1 MQVLKSALAGLT
13 VGLFSAVGH
22 AAATDFVLEDYFV
35 GKTVAEGHFGAINGV
50 SRNFTVDLTG
60 TWDGHV
66 LTLRED
72 FRFDDGTKDRKT
84 WRFLK
89 TGPKTYRGTREDVLG
104 DTKVRIDGDTARFNY
119 FVYLSPQT
127 KSNEAF
133 FMDKMVLQPDGTVL
147 NTALVFKYG
156 LPVAKTTVSF
166 RKAGHYASNKHPK
179 HHRAI
184 K

>member
-1 MQVLKSALAGLT
+1 MQFLKSALAGLT
-13 VGLFSAVGH
+13 VGLFSSVTH
-22 AAATDFVLEDYFV
+22 AAAADFVLEDYFV
-35 GKTVAEGHFGAINGV
+35 GKTAAEGHFGAINGF
-50 SRNFTVDLTG
+50 SRKFTVDLTG

-89 TGPKTYRGTREDVLG
+89 TGPKTYRGIREDVLG
-104 DTKVRIDGDTARFNY
+104 DTKVRMDGDTARFNY

-127 KSNEAF
+127 QSNEAF

-166 RKAGHYASNKHPK
+166 RKIERDANSKHPK
-179 HHRAI
+179 HHG
-184 K
+184 KTK